1 MIPDHKVGDM
11 FVFPV
16 TGAYCA
22 VSGSSFN
29 SLRRAE
35 YRVID

>member
-1 MIPDHKVGDM
+1 M

-16 TGAYCA
+16 TGAYCS
-22 VSGSSFN
+22 VSGSNFN